1 MLSLILRICK
11 FIFLKCKCHRKSM
24 QEEEKKLIFFFKP
37 KTKNNKELN
46 KFKYKKRNKKIKPVL
61 NIRTQ
66 SK

>member
-1 MLSLILRICK
+1 
-11 FIFLKCKCHRKSM
+11 M

-61 NIRTQ
+61 NVRTQ